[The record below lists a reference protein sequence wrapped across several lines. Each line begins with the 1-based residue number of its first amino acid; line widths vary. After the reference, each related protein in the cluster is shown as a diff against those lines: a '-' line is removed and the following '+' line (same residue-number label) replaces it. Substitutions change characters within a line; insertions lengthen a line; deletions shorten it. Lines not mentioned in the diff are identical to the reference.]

1 MQDFNSINISI
12 ITFIKD
18 IVKSNNFNG
27 VVLGLSGGIDSAVAA
42 YCAAQSLGSKG
53 VLGILLP
60 DGDVTPQEDIDD
72 ALKICKILKIDY
84 KIIYVNKVKES
95 FLNLLEYTDKKL
107 VKGNLVARIRMC
119 ILYYYANLLN
129 RLVLGTTNRTEILIG
144 YFTKYGDG
152 ASDLSP
158 LADLYKTQIK
168 ELARFLNIPT
178 DIVDK
183 KSSARLWENQQT
195 EEEIGLPFEQLDS
208 LLSFIDKQDLSN
220 ESVQRSL
227 QKEFPSI
234 PKLKT
239 DHVLSLIKKNKH
251 KLKAPSI
258 CHLN

>member
-1 MQDFNSINISI
+1 MQDFNSINVSI
-12 ITFIKD
+12 VTFIKD
-18 IVKSNNFNG
+18 NVKSNNFNG

-42 YCAAQSLGSKG
+42 YCAAQALGSKG
-53 VLGILLP
+53 VLGLLLP
-60 DGDVTPQEDIDD
+60 DTDVTPREDIND
-72 ALKICKILKIDY
+72 ALKICNILKIDY

-95 FLNLLEYTDKKL
+95 FLNLLENTDKKL

-129 RLVLGTTNRTEILIG
+129 RLVLGTTNKTEILIG

-183 KSSARLWENQQT
+183 KSSARL
-195 EEEIGLPFEQLDS
+195 
-208 LLSFIDKQDLSN
+208 
-220 ESVQRSL
+220 
-227 QKEFPSI
+227 
-234 PKLKT
+234 
-239 DHVLSLIKKNKH
+239 
-251 KLKAPSI
+251 
-258 CHLN
+258 